1 MGFGA
6 SVGCFDDQGDVGAS
20 QARHIEFE
28 VNAAVTPS
36 VGGIFMG
43 FGGTIDA
50 SGNAGVLDSSAFLF
64 VVDGNMERG
73 PLAG

>member
-1 MGFGA
+1 MSFGV
-6 SVGCFDDQGDVGAS
+6 SVGCFDDQGDIGAG

-28 VNAAVTPS
+28 VNAAVTS
-36 VGGIFMG
+36 RVGGIFVG
-43 FGGTIDA
+43 FGSTIDA
-50 SGNAGVLDSSAFLF
+50 RGDAGVLYSRAFLF